1 MEAVFSRRPF
11 EPLST
16 ALYRQRTDDD
26 SPAMPDLHRLDTHD
40 SLGALDRIRPRSRRR
55 ALTVA
60 VLAAHAVT
68 VVLIAG
74 GATLDGGYRAVELVA
89 LAASIAGYLVL
100 RRVTGSLAD
109 EGDTALDERQTSVRD
124 RAYLVSYRI
133 LGAGVTAALLAV
145 FIAVDGF
152 DVTLDARG
160 LNALFWAV
168 TGTAIA
174 LPTFVV
180 AWGERE
186 V

>member
-1 MEAVFSRRPF
+1 M
-11 EPLST
+11 
-16 ALYRQRTDDD
+16 
-26 SPAMPDLHRLDTHD
+26 
-40 SLGALDRIRPRSRRR
+40 
-55 ALTVA
+55 
-60 VLAAHAVT
+60 
-68 VVLIAG
+68 
-74 GATLDGGYRAVELVA
+74 
-89 LAASIAGYLVL
+89 
-100 RRVTGSLAD
+100 
-109 EGDTALDERQTSVRD
+109 RD

-152 DVTLDARG
+152 DVALGARG